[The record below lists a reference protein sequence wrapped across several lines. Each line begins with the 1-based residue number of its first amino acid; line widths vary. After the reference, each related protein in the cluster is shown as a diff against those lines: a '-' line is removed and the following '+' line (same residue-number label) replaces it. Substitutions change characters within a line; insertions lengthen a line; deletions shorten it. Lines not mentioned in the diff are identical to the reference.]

1 MCASARRKE
10 GTVAENHHTSHAR
23 ALLNHLRHAAKRG
36 PGDPEHHDR
45 SIGEPKE
52 RRLLL
57 LAALLVLIISAV
69 SLHVV
74 GGVFLMKA
82 GLGMFSFRNPIA
94 LVLIGL
100 SLVVGV
106 FKLKHIVG
114 LLHWKR
120 KAKGSTK
127 KSSQ

>member
-10 GTVAENHHTSHAR
+10 GTVAENHHTAHAWPV
-23 ALLNHLRHAAKRG
+23 LNHLRHAAKRG

-69 SLHVV
+69 SLHLV

-100 SLVVGV
+100 SL
-106 FKLKHIVG
+106 
-114 LLHWKR
+114 
-120 KAKGSTK
+120 
-127 KSSQ
+127 